1 MNIDLS
7 GKRAIVCGSTQ
18 GIGRATAQE
27 LAKAGAAI
35 TLIARNE
42 EKLEEVLSGLPGEG
56 HTCIAADFASPDA
69 LRTALTSYLEQY
81 PVNHILVNNT
91 GGPAPGPIVDAQ
103 PEEFVD
109 AFSRHLLCNH
119 LLVQAVLPGMK
130 EVQYGR
136 IINVI
141 STSVKQPLPNL
152 GVSNTIRAAVAGWA
166 KTLSREVAQF
176 GITVNNLLPGATK
189 TGRLEAIVER
199 NAEKQAKS
207 IEEVEKEM
215 VHEIPAGRFGE
226 PEELAYAAV
235 FLASP
240 FAGYITGVSIQVD
253 GGRTGAL

>member
-56 HTCIAADFASPDA
+56 HTCIVADFASPDF
-69 LRTALTSYLEQY
+69 LRTALTSYLEKY
-81 PVNHILVNNT
+81 PVNHILINNT

-103 PEEFVD
+103 PEQFVD

-119 LLVQAVLPGMK
+119 LLAQAVLPGMK

-152 GVSNTIRAAVAGWA
+152 GVSNTVRAAVAGWA

-240 FAGYITGVSIQVD
+240 FASYITGVSIQVD

>member
-1 MNIDLS
+1 MNINLS

-35 TLIARNE
+35 TLVARNE
-42 EKLEEVLSGLPGEG
+42 EKLEEVLSGLHGEG
-56 HTCIAADFASPDA
+56 HTCIVADFASPDS
-69 LRTALTSYLEQY
+69 LRTGLASYLEQY
-81 PVNHILVNNT
+81 PVNHILINNT

-103 PEEFVD
+103 PEQFVD

-119 LLVQAVLPGMK
+119 LLAQAVLPGMK

-152 GVSNTIRAAVAGWA
+152 GVSNTVRAAVAGWA

-240 FAGYITGVSIQVD
+240 FAAYITGVSIQVD

>member
-35 TLIARNE
+35 TLVARNE
-42 EKLEEVLSGLPGEG
+42 EKLEEVLSGLHGEG
-56 HTCIAADFASPDA
+56 HTCIVADFASPDS
-69 LRTALTSYLEQY
+69 LRTALTPYLEKY

-103 PEEFVD
+103 PEQFVD

-119 LLVQAVLPGMK
+119 LLAQAVLPGMK

-152 GVSNTIRAAVAGWA
+152 GVSNTVRAAVAGWA
-166 KTLSREVAQF
+166 KTLSREIAQF

-240 FAGYITGVSIQVD
+240 FAAYITGVSIQVD